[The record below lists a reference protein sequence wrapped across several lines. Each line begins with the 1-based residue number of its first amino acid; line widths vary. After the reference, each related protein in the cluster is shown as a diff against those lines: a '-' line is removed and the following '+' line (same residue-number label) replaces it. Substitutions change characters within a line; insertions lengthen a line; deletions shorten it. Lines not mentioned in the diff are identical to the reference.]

1 MRTLHIAQ
9 LLSSQRRLE
18 GAVECPIEI
27 GLLGDGL
34 RKLRSH
40 GGALATRPEWREKD
54 SKPRFEPWRNRIEFL
69 EGRDAIKA
77 FLTRK
82 MVA

>member
-1 MRTLHIAQ
+1 LHIAQ
-9 LLSSQRRLE
+9 LPSSQRRLE
-18 GAVECPIEI
+18 GAVEFPIEI

-54 SKPRFEPWRNRIEFL
+54 SNPASNP
-69 EGRDAIKA
+69 GAIA
-77 FLTRK
+77 SNF
-82 MVA
+82 